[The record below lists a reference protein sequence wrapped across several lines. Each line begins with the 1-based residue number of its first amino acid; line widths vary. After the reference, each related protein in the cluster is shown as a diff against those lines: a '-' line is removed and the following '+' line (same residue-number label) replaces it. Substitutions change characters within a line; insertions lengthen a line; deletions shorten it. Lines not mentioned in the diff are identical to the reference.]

1 MAPMLLQSLF
11 NNTTVCSTEDLV
23 CGWVSSPNT
32 RGTLTIIWSSLSTV
46 WLCTWTALCL
56 NIPEQ
61 KNGRGWRMMLYKF
74 RWQMFAVFFPEVL
87 VALAA
92 EQWISARQ
100 SVRTFRDLGHEEW
113 TIRHGFFAD
122 MGGIMV
128 APRDS
133 DPFAINSYQLAYLIK
148 HKELLLPPIDID
160 DIRAVNKAD
169 GLARSV
175 TMAQMAWFCMACIGR
190 SVEGLN
196 IAPVELETLAF
207 ILCTMHTFFFWWN
220 KPLDPARPLTLPLS
234 ETTEELCMPDHDP
247 ESFERTP
254 LDFITPAPDSKS
266 LIAPFWFGV
275 KATFDIQQFLRP
287 RKPPVTSIRPQ
298 KTIANS
304 TIHPA
309 EGIGWGLTLYLI
321 FFQAMFY
328 GLHIGVAW
336 TVPFPTHVEFSIYE
350 ISNIVDLGLII
361 MFIFALPLGAH
372 FAPFVGRVIFKREAS
387 TVLEVA
393 AMLPP
398 WGKLFV
404 HGPFVVGYIL
414 ARVLVLGEAVI
425 ALRAMPNIIFQ
436 DLDWSNFL
444 PHI

>member
-1 MAPMLLQSLF
+1 MLSERLF
-11 NNTTVCSTEDLV
+11 NITVCPSQNVV

-32 RGTLTIIWSSLSTV
+32 RGTINIIWSSLSTV

-61 KNGRGWRMMLYKF
+61 QNSRGWRMILYKF

-92 EQWISARQ
+92 EQWISAKQ
-100 SVRTFRDLGHEEW
+100 SVRTFSELGHNGW

-122 MGGIMV
+122 MGGIIV
-128 APRDS
+128 APKDS
-133 DPFAINSYQLAYLIK
+133 DHFAIDSYQLAHLIRNNYIS
-148 HKELLLPPIDID
+148 LPPIDIN

-169 GLARSV
+169 GLARAV
-175 TMAQMAWFCMACIGR
+175 TMAQMAWFCMACLGR

-196 IAPVELETLAF
+196 ITPVELETLAF
-207 ILCTMHTFFFWWN
+207 ILCTTHTFFFWWN
-220 KPLDPARPLTLPLS
+220 KPLDPARPLILPLN
-234 ETTEELCMPDHDP
+234 ETTEELCMPGHDP

-254 LDFITPAPDSKS
+254 LDFVRPAPDSKS
-266 LIAPFWFGV
+266 LIAPFWFGL
-275 KATFDIQQFLRP
+275 KATFNVPQYLRLS
-287 RKPPVTSIRPQ
+287 KRPTTAKRAR

-309 EGIGWGLTLYLI
+309 EGIGWILTLYLI

-336 TVPFPTHVEFSIYE
+336 KIPFPTHVEFSIYE
-350 ISNIVDLGLII
+350 LANIVDFGLIV
-361 MFIFALPLGAH
+361 MFILALPLGAH
-372 FAPFVGRVIFKREAS
+372 FAPFIGRVVFKKEAS

-398 WGKLFV
+398 WGKLLV
-404 HGPFVVGYIL
+404 HGPFVIGYII
-414 ARVLVLGEAVI
+414 ARVLVLGESVV

>member
-1 MAPMLLQSLF
+1 M
-11 NNTTVCSTEDLV
+11 V
-23 CGWVSSPNT
+23 
-32 RGTLTIIWSSLSTV
+32 
-46 WLCTWTALCL
+46 
-56 NIPEQ
+56 
-61 KNGRGWRMMLYKF
+61 LYKF

-100 SVRTFRDLGHEEW
+100 SVRTFKELGHNGW

-122 MGGIMV
+122 MGGIIV
-128 APRDS
+128 APKDS
-133 DPFAINSYQLAYLIK
+133 DHFAIDSYQLAYLIRNNYIS
-148 HKELLLPPIDID
+148 LPPIDIN

-169 GLARSV
+169 GLARAV
-175 TMAQMAWFCMACIGR
+175 TMAQMVWFFMACLGR

-196 IAPVELETLAF
+196 ITPVELETLAF
-207 ILCTMHTFFFWWN
+207 ILCTTHTFFFWWN
-220 KPLDPARPLTLPLS
+220 KPLDPARPLILPLNK
-234 ETTEELCMPDHDP
+234 TTEELCMPDHDP

-254 LDFITPAPDSKS
+254 LDFVRPAPDSKS

-275 KATFDIQQFLRP
+275 KATFNTP
-287 RKPPVTSIRPQ
+287 RYFRSRKRSLTPTKAR

-336 TVPFPTHVEFSIYE
+336 KVPFPTHIEFSIYE
-350 ISNIVDLGLII
+350 LANIVDFGLII
-361 MFIFALPLGAH
+361 MFIVALPLGAH
-372 FAPFVGRVIFKREAS
+372 FAPFIGRVVFKKQAS

-398 WGKLFV
+398 WGKLLV
-404 HGPFVVGYIL
+404 HGPFVIGYII
-414 ARVLVLGEAVI
+414 ARVLVLGESVI

-436 DLDWSNFL
+436 DLDWSDFL